1 MSSSVTIDTVCGTSK
16 IGTGVLSAVT
26 WSVWRTLP
34 FTTTSSTSSSW
45 ALIKKDEINKTPIIN
60 IGDISSKNL
69 LIILFIFIL
78 INLSESYFF
87 SPKDFWLLKINKT
100 AHF

>member
-1 MSSSVTIDTVCGTSK
+1 
-16 IGTGVLSAVT
+16 
-26 WSVWRTLP
+26 
-34 FTTTSSTSSSW
+34 

-87 SPKDFWLLKINKT
+87 SPKDF
-100 AHF
+100 